1 MGFKPVGYWQEAD
14 WIAAI
19 AAVVLMIFL
28 ALGGKVAAQ
37 KEPEFAG
44 HPKGLYMLFF
54 AEMWERFSYY
64 GMRALLIFY
73 LTKHWLF
80 NDGDSNVIYGA
91 YTALVYITPM
101 LGGYLADRYLGQR
114 KAVLFGAILLTLGHF
129 TMAAEGTGGQ
139 NDPTI
144 NIFWF
149 ALALIIVGSGFLK
162 ANISVMVGQLYN
174 LTDPRRDGA
183 YTIFYMGINLG
194 AAVGTI
200 IAGYLGETLGWAYGF
215 GAAGFGMLLGLVV
228 FVLGKGLL
236 NGAGE
241 KPVRAAGARPVNE
254 YLLYGIGFA
263 AVGVCWFLIQ
273 YTDIIQTLL
282 IVTGVGLLG
291 YVLWQATKLDKEP
304 RERIY
309 AILFLISLNPIFW
322 ALFEQAGGSMNLF
335 TDRFVDRQGVPASI
349 FQAINPI
356 YIILLAPLFA
366 GLWIK
371 LGRMGKEPSAPAKF
385 GIALLQMG
393 LANLAL
399 VWGAQAFGMAVMTPV
414 MFVFLYYFLA
424 TTAELCLSPVGLSAM
439 NRLAPSFMA
448 SLIMG
453 AWFYMSAV
461 GNFLAGKIGE
471 ATGGHDGEMTKQG
484 LLDIY
489 SMFGWITIGIGVGVL
504 ALSPIVRRWM
514 HLDSLQDDTDARIRD
529 LDATGEPIA
538 PGPQPDKA

>member
-1 MGFKPVGYWQEAD
+1 MSATDLYLSRPW
-14 WIAAI
+14 
-19 AAVVLMIFL
+19 L
-28 ALGGKVAAQ
+28 AHYQ
-37 KEPEFAG
+37 
-44 HPKGLYMLFF
+44 
-54 AEMWERFSYY
+54 
-64 GMRALLIFY
+64 
-73 LTKHWLF
+73 
-80 NDGDSNVIYGA
+80 
-91 YTALVYITPM
+91 
-101 LGGYLADRYLGQR
+101 
-114 KAVLFGAILLTLGHF
+114 
-129 TMAAEGTGGQ
+129 
-139 NDPTI
+139 
-144 NIFWF
+144 
-149 ALALIIVGSGFLK
+149 
-162 ANISVMVGQLYN
+162 
-174 LTDPRRDGA
+174 
-183 YTIFYMGINLG
+183 
-194 AAVGTI
+194 
-200 IAGYLGETLGWAYGF
+200 
-215 GAAGFGMLLGLVV
+215 
-228 FVLGKGLL
+228 
-236 NGAGE
+236 
-241 KPVRAAGARPVNE
+241 
-254 YLLYGIGFA
+254 
-263 AVGVCWFLIQ
+263 
-273 YTDIIQTLL
+273 
-282 IVTGVGLLG
+282 
-291 YVLWQATKLDKEP
+291 
-304 RERIY
+304 
-309 AILFLISLNPIFW
+309 
-322 ALFEQAGGSMNLF
+322 
-335 TDRFVDRQGVPASI
+335 QGVPASI

-399 VWGAQAFGMAVMTPV
+399 VWGAQAFGLAAMTPV

-538 PGPQPDKA
+538 PGPQPGKA